1 LDNGEDKLEYEAL
14 QNDKNMI
21 LKYQTDTSA
30 AVNKFIDV
38 IHDDLLDY
46 CQEY

>member
-1 LDNGEDKLEYEAL
+1 LTKEEDKAEYEQL